1 MQTLPA
7 NYYRMFPEH
16 HFAFVSIQTEVF
28 SVQEA
33 IQINQEYKTDKAYS
47 DIFYLLIVV
56 NERCTP
62 GFTAKELQRL
72 SQIYVNEFQTNN
84 HRKVVWLVSQPFV
97 TAMTHLFVAYTNDLY
112 CSTLEGAY
120 ELLDMPMEYKDFLD
134 LINIS
139 EQPASPAR
147 QM

>member
-1 MQTLPA
+1 MQTLRT

-33 IQINQEYKTDKAYS
+33 IQINQKYKTDKAYS
-47 DIFYLLIVV
+47 DIFYLLIMV
-56 NERCTP
+56 NERCTL
-62 GFTAKELQRL
+62 GFTIKELQRL

-84 HRKVVWLVSQPFV
+84 HKKVVWLVSEPFV
-97 TAMTHLFVAYTNDLY
+97 TAMTHIFVSYTNDLY

-120 ELLDMPMEYKDFLD
+120 NLLDLPIQYEEFLN
-134 LINIS
+134 LIKLS
-139 EQPASPAR
+139 EQPEVFGH
-147 QM
+147 